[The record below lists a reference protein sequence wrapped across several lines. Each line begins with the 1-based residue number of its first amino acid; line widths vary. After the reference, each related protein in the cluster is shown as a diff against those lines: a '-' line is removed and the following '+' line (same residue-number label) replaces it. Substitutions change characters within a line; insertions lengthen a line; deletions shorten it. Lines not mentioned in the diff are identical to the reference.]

1 MLFYDNDVYKYEL
14 YIALKPNIEGFDE
27 EIRLHYYDEKN
38 PDQVMTLYRGNNRAV
53 VDFLNDDNFFSFFP
67 LDEPTD
73 AQNVRYSK
81 HIPTDAEREVLNRF
95 LDEVII
101 SKDSLD
107 RFWFCKDVSC
117 TYKSE
122 TRIISSLNDDEEKP
136 FISFVYSF
144 ERAYDLFLFE
154 CMEMLRTHQKLGMC
168 SHCGRYFYPKNLR
181 AKYCSQKCHS
191 DANKIKSPAA
201 QMYQKSYFAKHKY
214 AIRHADNPQVQQDYH
229 TWLIDANSAK
239 VKFERG
245 EISESEYTAIL
256 CRDIKYKDYV

>member
-101 SKDSLD
+101 CKDSLD
-107 RFWFCKDVSC
+107 RFWFCKDVSGHVV
-117 TYKSE
+117 TSIIKFSLFLHFFAFLASQLLNASTGISILVPTRSTGKSG
-122 TRIISSLNDDEEKP
+122 
-136 FISFVYSF
+136 SFVSSYAF
-144 ERAYDLFLFE
+144 G
-154 CMEMLRTHQKLGMC
+154 KLIPIC
-168 SHCGRYFYPKNLR
+168 VDS
-181 AKYCSQKCHS
+181 S
-191 DANKIKSPAA
+191 
-201 QMYQKSYFAKHKY
+201 
-214 AIRHADNPQVQQDYH
+214 
-229 TWLIDANSAK
+229 
-239 VKFERG
+239 
-245 EISESEYTAIL
+245 
-256 CRDIKYKDYV
+256 